1 MVKIATTCYDKSG
14 QRFDQ
19 MPTRMFSLLSP
30 FRSEVN
36 PPLIIIAVLL
46 PPIAC
51 RRTLIFLFV
60 TSPALLDPLKDFREC
75 PCRQCHNEVE
85 RVISKSVGRLTL
97 TEPVMERFSISSS
110 QSLTLAQP
118 TAVQWDQSQ
127 QAVCLGPSIRTEP
140 VPGIDMSAGITT

>member
-1 MVKIATTCYDKSG
+1 LT
-14 QRFDQ
+14 F
-19 MPTRMFSLLSP
+19 P
-30 FRSEVN
+30 
-36 PPLIIIAVLL
+36 
-46 PPIAC
+46 
-51 RRTLIFLFV
+51 FV

-85 RVISKSVGRLTL
+85 RVISKSVGRPTL

-127 QAVCLGPSIRTEP
+127 QAVCLGPSRRLDSHRADTWYRHVSRYHYISVIP
-140 VPGIDMSAGITT
+140 IW